1 MPNLRIS
8 MSKLRRLIQ
17 LQSSNLNVRAMGR
30 ALSMSTGA
38 ASKYVTAIREAGLT
52 GEEALALSDPE
63 LERRVFGVIPPF
75 GCSMTVD
82 SGEGV

>member
-38 ASKYVTAIREAGLT
+38 VSKYVTAIREAGLT
-52 GEEALALSDPE
+52 GEEALSLSDPE
-63 LERRVFGVIPPF
+63 LCIPSPARQSLACYGVVN
-75 GCSMTVD
+75 TD
-82 SGEGV
+82 